1 MRFVQMCLVPLHKAL
16 RRPRKLIQRIAPAAA
31 VPTSTALEALE
42 AGETANGIVALMRRG
57 MARTVVVRA
66 PEIAVFVDV
75 AGLFETQIERRL
87 IWIDDIDLMLSI

>member
-16 RRPRKLIQRIAPAAA
+16 RRPRKLIQGIAPAAA

-42 AGETANGIVALMRRG
+42 AGETANGIVSNGIVALMRRG

-66 PEIAVFVDV
+66 PEIAV
-75 AGLFETQIERRL
+75 GP
-87 IWIDDIDLMLSI
+87 